1 MLKIYTRTGDS
12 GETSLYDGARVP
24 KDSIRV
30 ESYGTIDE
38 LNSSLGMARQ
48 YSTND
53 EITAILLKLQRS
65 LFNVAG
71 ELATTVGDTF
81 PEKINDND
89 VKWLEDTI
97 DHYLDLMNRDQV
109 FQFIIPGSNLLS
121 ASLHVSRTICRRAE
135 RRILSLGEEAQVRPV
150 LIKYVNRLS
159 DALYAMARYS
169 ETDLILVE
177 FKKQL
182 PFFANTQRR
191 RTTWNV

>member
-48 YSTND
+48 YSTDD

-81 PEKINDND
+81 PEKVSDSD

-121 ASLHVSRTICRRAE
+121 ASLHVSRTVCRRAE

-159 DALYAMARYS
+159 DALYAIARYS

-177 FKKQL
+177 FKK
-182 PFFANTQRR
+182 
-191 RTTWNV
+191 